1 MFLSRLNKKK
11 KPLQSWH
18 SVSGERKI
26 RSSIFPTL
34 IIPSAVPTVKD
45 YKPRRCKNEEVKS

>member
-1 MFLSRLNKKK
+1 MFFSRLNKKK

-18 SVSGERKI
+18 SVSSERKI